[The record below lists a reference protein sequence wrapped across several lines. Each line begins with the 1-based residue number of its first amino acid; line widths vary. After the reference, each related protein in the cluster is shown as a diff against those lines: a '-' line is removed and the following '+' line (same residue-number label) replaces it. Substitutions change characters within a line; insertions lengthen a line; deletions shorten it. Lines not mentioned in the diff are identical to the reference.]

1 MRRAALLV
9 MVVMLLPGA
18 SAQAR
23 EREKNAPPRAKVTA
37 TPASEPGRGSTVEYL
52 IRVDAVDPDG
62 HITEIAVDF
71 GDGAMVWLLLA
82 CDADN
87 PPGVPAIQELTWSY
101 APGQYT
107 VKAWAYSSPDC
118 FSGPFQQSR
127 PGVAYVKV
135 P

>member
-1 MRRAALLV
+1 MRRAALLLL
-9 MVVMLLPGA
+9 VVMLLPGA

-23 EREKNAPPRAKVTA
+23 EKNTPPRTKVTA
-37 TPASEPGRGSTVEYL
+37 TLTSEGTPRRNAEYL

-82 CDADN
+82 CDPES
-87 PPGVPAIQELTWSY
+87 PPGTPAIQELTWSY
-101 APGQYT
+101 APGEYT
-107 VKAWAYSSPDC
+107 VSAWAYSGPDC

-127 PGVAYVKV
+127 PAVAQVNV
-135 P
+135 L

>member
-1 MRRAALLV
+1 MKRAVLLLF
-9 MVVMLLPGA
+9 VVMLLPSA

-23 EREKNAPPRAKVTA
+23 EKNAQPRTKVAA
-37 TPASEPGRGSTVEYL
+37 TLTSESTPRRNAEYL
-52 IRVDAVDPDG
+52 IRVDAMDPDG

-82 CDADN
+82 CDPED
-87 PPGVPAIQELTWSY
+87 PPGTTATQELAWSY

-127 PGVAYVKV
+127 PALAHLSVL
-135 P
+135 